1 MTLTKR
7 TYRSVEIASL
17 SVAAISTFIIAGET
31 SDWQSVLNEW
41 NLWILSPY
49 IFFFIISVTAN
60 HQSGSVNV
68 ASASCYTAI
77 LISAFTLFIYIDA
90 FYIHVSSTSAL
101 VFLFI
106 PLYLIIGGPVVFF
119 IIYMIVVRRQ
129 KKGKG

>member
-17 SVAAISTFIIAGET
+17 SVAAISTFIIAGEA
-31 SDWQSVLNEW
+31 SEWQSVLNEW

-77 LISAFTLFIYIDA
+77 LILAFTLFIYIDA

-119 IIYMIVVRRQ
+119 IIYMIVARR
-129 KKGKG
+129 KKREE